1 MRLRP
6 GTDTSCER
14 KLRICDK
21 ENHMPRPA
29 PCPKRGSSTQASA
42 SNSNISFFSSRPEL
56 EAPKS
61 AANAAFR
68 ARNTLKKQEAPLFR
82 AEAKI
87 RKVDQALGFP
97 LRLSNQH
104 AIPAP
109 PPPRS
114 CHSSRSRP
122 SGPGS
127 KASKA
132 SSKSEYVS
140 TRYLSENPPN
150 AQPEQWQP
158 AQTKRLML
166 GYGQREGNVA
176 KPGGRHKTATNF
188 RGLVA
193 KPWNNHL
200 PTRMSGWR
208 KAGLTFGTRF
218 PCLSTDNNWMK
229 TDGVRYRR
237 AIILSPSVCLLKRL
251 RSGHGE
257 IGWRKSG

>member
-21 ENHMPRPA
+21 KKPHATPSALPKARQQHPSFGIQFEHLILLLSPR
-29 PCPKRGSSTQASA
+29 
-42 SNSNISFFSSRPEL
+42 
-56 EAPKS
+56 APKS

-97 LRLSNQH
+97 LLSNMQSPPRPPGP
-104 AIPAP
+104 AIPPGPGHQARARRLQR
-109 PPPRS
+109 PPRS
-114 CHSSRSRP
+114 PSTSPSPGTSRR
-122 SGPGS
+122 
-127 KASKA
+127 
-132 SSKSEYVS
+132 
-140 TRYLSENPPN
+140 TR
-150 AQPEQWQP
+150 AMATRWQP
-158 AQTKRLML
+158 AQTKRLTL

-208 KAGLTFGTRF
+208 KAGLAFGTRF

-257 IGWRKSG
+257 IGGRKSG